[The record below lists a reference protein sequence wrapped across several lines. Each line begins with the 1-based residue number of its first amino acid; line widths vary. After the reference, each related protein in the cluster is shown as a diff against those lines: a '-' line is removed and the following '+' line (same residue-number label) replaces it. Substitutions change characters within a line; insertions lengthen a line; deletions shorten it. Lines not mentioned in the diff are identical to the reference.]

1 MAESEISGSV
11 KSLHHIT
18 VGVDG
23 AQEDIDFITQVIGQR
38 FLKAT
43 VLFDGRRPVYH
54 LYYGDRIG
62 RGGTIFTTFPWR
74 KLGLKG
80 RKGSG
85 QINRT
90 AFSVPEDSIDWWYDW
105 LKDHGA
111 TTDPITER
119 FGQRV
124 IQFEHPSGLG
134 LEIIGAADDRESWTG
149 DGVEDAGHAVRGLHS
164 VTLGL
169 LELQN
174 TKDFLELLGFR
185 QTAEDGPNARM
196 EVGEGGAGRTV
207 DLHHQPDVP
216 PGTWTH
222 ANGIH
227 HHFAVLVNSEPEQLA
242 IKDYLEGDGYVDVS
256 EQKDRF
262 YFKSIYV
269 RSPGGVLMEV
279 ATPSNYLRDEEEPEL
294 GSHIMYPPWLE
305 HYRGEWDPQLEPI
318 KLVEPAVSA

>member
-1 MAESEISGSV
+1 MTELAGHV

-23 AQEDIDFITQVIGQR
+23 AQDDVSFVQDVMGQR

-74 KLGLKG
+74 KIGLKG

-85 QINRT
+85 QIKRT
-90 AFSVPEDSIDWWYDW
+90 VFSVPEDSIDWWAAH
-105 LKDHGA
+105 LKEHGA
-111 TTDPITER
+111 TGDGTGER
-119 FGQRV
+119 FGQRYV
-124 IQFEHPSGLG
+124 QFDHPSGLE
-134 LEIIGAADDRESWTG
+134 LEVIGAADDREPWTG
-149 DGVEDAGHAVRGLHS
+149 SGVSEPGNAIRGLHS

-169 LELQN
+169 LETQN
-174 TKDFLELLGFR
+174 TKEFLELLGFR
-185 QTAEDGPNARM
+185 QTAEDGATVRM
-196 EVGEGGAGRTV
+196 EVGDGGSGRTV
-207 DLHHQPDVP
+207 DLLAQPDVP

-222 ANGIH
+222 AKGIH
-227 HHFAVLVNSEPEQLA
+227 HHFALATDSEAHQLA
-242 IKDYLEGDGYVDVS
+242 VKDYLEGDGYVDVS

-269 RSPGGVLMEV
+269 RSPGGVLIEV
-279 ATPSNYLRDEEEPEL
+279 ATPSNYLRDESEAEL
-294 GSHIMYPPWLE
+294 GSHMMYPPWLE
-305 HYRGEWDPQLEPI
+305 QHRGEWDPQLEPI
-318 KLVEPAVSA
+318 ELVTPAVATS

>member
-1 MAESEISGSV
+1 MSELEGFV
-11 KSLHHIT
+11 QGLHHIT

-23 AQEDIDFITQVIGQR
+23 AQDDIDFLTSVMGQR

-54 LYYGDRIG
+54 FYYGDRIG

-74 KLGLKG
+74 KLGLTG

-85 QINRT
+85 QIKRT
-90 AFSVPEDSIDWWYDW
+90 VFSVPADSIDWWAGW
-105 LKDHGA
+105 LKEHGA
-111 TTDPITER
+111 TSDGVGER
-119 FGQRV
+119 FGQRYV
-124 IQFEHPSGLG
+124 QFEHPSGLD
-134 LEIIGAADDRESWTG
+134 LEIIGAADDREPWTG
-149 DGVEDAGHAVRGLHS
+149 DGVSEPGQAIRGLHS

-169 LELQN
+169 LETQN
-174 TKDFLELLGFR
+174 TKEFLELLGFR
-185 QTAEDGPNARM
+185 QTAEEGPTIRM

-207 DLHHQPDVP
+207 DLTAQPDVA

-227 HHFAVLVNSEPEQLA
+227 HHFAVATDSEAHQLA

-256 EQKDRF
+256 DQKDRF

-269 RSPGGVLMEV
+269 RSPGGVLIEV
-279 ATPSNYLRDEEEPEL
+279 ATPSNYLRDEPETEL
-294 GSHIMYPPWLE
+294 GTHILYPPWLE
-305 HYRGEWDPQLEPI
+305 HHRGEWDPQLEPI
-318 KLVEPAVSA
+318 DIETRTTAAA